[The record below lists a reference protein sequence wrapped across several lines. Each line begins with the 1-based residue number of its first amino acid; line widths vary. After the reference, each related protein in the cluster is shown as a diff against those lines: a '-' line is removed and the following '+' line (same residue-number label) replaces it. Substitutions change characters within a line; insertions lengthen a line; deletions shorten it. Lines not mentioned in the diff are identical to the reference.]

1 MANEL
6 KRPELI
12 IHENGFCPGC
22 GHGIMAKLLCNV
34 FKETGVDDIAIASS
48 AVGCGCMIK
57 GTMGIDW
64 VQAQHG
70 RASAV
75 AAGMK
80 RVHPEN
86 FVFSYQGDGDAAAI
100 GIAETIYSAKRNE
113 KITTIFINNG
123 VFGMTGGQTAPTSL
137 EGQITTT
144 AQSGCDYDVFG
155 KPMMLAELISTF
167 DVGYVARG
175 SISSFKEL
183 QKTKNYIKK
192 AIECQMA
199 GKGYSFVEI
208 MAPCPTNWKLSPV
221 ESMERIEKVAMAYFP
236 CGELKGLGD

>member
-1 MANEL
+1 MAKEL
-6 KRPELI
+6 RFPKLI
-12 IHENGFCPGC
+12 ITENGFCPGC
-22 GHGIMAKLLCNV
+22 GHGVMAKLLSNI
-34 FKETGVDDIAIASS
+34 FEEMEIDDIAVGAA

-57 GTMGIDW
+57 GTLGLDW

-70 RASAV
+70 RAAAV

-80 RVHPEN
+80 RVRPEN

-100 GIAETIYSAKRNE
+100 GIAETIYAAKRNE

-144 AQSGCDYDVFG
+144 AKKGCSYEDFG
-155 KPMMLAELISTF
+155 KPIELAELVASF

-183 QKTKNYIKK
+183 QKTRKYLKK
-192 AIECQMA
+192 AIQCQMA
-199 GKGYSFVEI
+199 GTGYSFVEVL
-208 MAPCPTNWKLSPV
+208 APCPTNWKLSPV
-221 ESMERIEKVAMAYFP
+221 ASLERLENEAVKYFK
-236 CGELKGLGD
+236 CGELKG